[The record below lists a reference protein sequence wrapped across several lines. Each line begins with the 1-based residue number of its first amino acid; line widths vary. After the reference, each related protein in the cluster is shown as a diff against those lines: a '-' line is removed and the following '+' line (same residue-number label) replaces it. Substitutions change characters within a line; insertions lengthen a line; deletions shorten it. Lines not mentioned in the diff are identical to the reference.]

1 MAPRPS
7 RTASITT
14 RTAVLARSRKISARQ
29 CAFSAPPGNVAT
41 AAATAT
47 CPPTRQSV
55 IFRLDRRQC
64 GVPLFYSLNIIATVP
79 DEMAKSAKKRD
90 KMANTAGKMAKFWYI
105 KGGRR

>member
-1 MAPRPS
+1 VRVFRAPG
-7 RTASITT
+7 
-14 RTAVLARSRKISARQ
+14 K
-29 CAFSAPPGNVAT
+29 CGNGRRYRHLP
-41 AAATAT
+41 T

-55 IFRLDRRQC
+55 VFRLDRRQC

>member
-1 MAPRPS
+1 VRVFRAPGKCGNGRRYRHLPADAAE
-7 RTASITT
+7 RY
-14 RTAVLARSRKISARQ
+14 
-29 CAFSAPPGNVAT
+29 FSAGPASMW
-41 AAATAT
+41 
-47 CPPTRQSV
+47 R
-55 IFRLDRRQC
+55 